1 MAKYIN
7 YGIDLGT
14 TNSCISR
21 WEGDTV
27 RTFQNTRE
35 QMYVT
40 PSAIRITKA
49 GRIIVGKRAYE
60 SDDDENVAVEFKRWM
75 GQKDKKKFIDSG
87 REMNAEELSAE
98 ILKSLKEDAFNAT
111 GEEVKSAVITVPAA
125 FGSQQCEATANAAK
139 FAGIENSLLL
149 QEPIAAACAYGFGPG
164 AKDQHWVVFDLG
176 GGTFD
181 VAVVSTNDNRLS
193 VLEHRGDNHL
203 GGKEIDRELVEQIIL
218 KRLSE
223 LYAIPNPQDGL
234 RYRKLFRKLV
244 TRAEDA
250 KKELS
255 SVDQII
261 LSIFEVGEDLKGKNI
276 EVEIPMKRAEVERI
290 TAPIIDRCIRLTKEA
305 IEGARISHGDIDRIV
320 LVGGPT
326 QMPVV
331 RQALQSEFGKKIE
344 HSLDPMTI
352 VSVGAAVY
360 ASSVELGSGERT
372 LVAPITAG
380 KVPIMLAFDPVSP
393 VLKGMVEGKIECSSP
408 DIQEIRVD
416 AEGGFWTSGW
426 VPVTKDD
433 KLFDVEICL
442 RENKSTKY
450 KVSARDS
457 SGRIHEVEPSEFS
470 VRHGM
475 VSTAPPLPHTISVET
490 ANSEGKIGLTTLFPK
505 GTPLPIEKTFTF
517 RANKTL
523 KPNEPGETIAIKM
536 YEGEDVDDIEANDW
550 IGNLVIR
557 SQDIDLP
564 IPEGSDIEL
573 NVKVDIS
580 RLVEASAFIPRLN
593 VHFTKKIYASEITG
607 TQELMADIPD
617 NVSKNIMRLGTVK
630 REATDRGNIVISEE
644 ADHIEEELYSLDVE
658 ADKIRQGASTDPDMI
673 KKVDGRMKELRRRI
687 ARIEQQLGVE
697 LEKVTTMEEAV
708 QVTDHLN
715 MVDEYGTDAEK
726 KEAAFLK
733 KEYNRVVDKAD
744 LRGIKR
750 VTVDMHTLIRRVLW
764 KHPGFLVECLER
776 IKEKGDASTNPLEAE
791 RWHAKAEKAIEE
803 NDSDSLRIAII
814 RLYALQKPDMQEEDF
829 GRMIITGIRK

>member
-1 MAKYIN
+1 MPKYIN

-40 PSAIRITKA
+40 PSAVRITKA

-111 GEEVKSAVITVPAA
+111 NEELKSAVITVPAA
-125 FGSQQCEATANAAK
+125 FGSLQCEATATAAK
-139 FAGIENSLLL
+139 FAGIENPLLL

-223 LYAIPNPQDGL
+223 LYAIPSPQDGL

-255 SVDQII
+255 SVNEII
-261 LSIFEVGEDLKGKNI
+261 LSIFEVGEDLKGKTI
-276 EVEIPMKRAEVERI
+276 EVEIPMKRADVERI
-290 TAPIIDRCIRLTKEA
+290 TAPVVDRCIRLTKEA
-305 IEGARISHGDIDRIV
+305 LQCARLSHGDIDRIV

-360 ASSVELGSGERT
+360 ASSVEVGSGERT
-372 LVAPITAG
+372 LVAPTTAG
-380 KVPIMLAFDPVSP
+380 KVPIMVAFDPVSP
-393 VLKGMVEGKIECSSP
+393 VLKGEVSGKIECSSP
-408 DIQEIRVD
+408 DIREIRID

-433 KLFDVEICL
+433 KLFDVEIRL
-442 RENKSTKY
+442 RENTSTKY
-450 KVSARDS
+450 KVSARDAL
-457 SGRIHEVEPSEFS
+457 GRIHEVEPSEFS

-523 KPNEPGETIAIKM
+523 KPNDPGETIAIKM

-557 SQDIDLP
+557 SQNIDLP

-593 VHFTKKIYASEITG
+593 LHFTKKIYVAEMTG

-617 NVSKNIMRLGTVK
+617 HVSKNIARLGTVK
-630 REATDRGNIVISEE
+630 REATDRGNIVASEE

-673 KKVDGRMKELRRRI
+673 KKVDSRMKELRKRI
-687 ARIEQQLGVE
+687 ARIEQQLGVD

-708 QVTDHLN
+708 QVTDHLK

-776 IKEKGDASTNPLEAE
+776 IKEKGGTFTNPMEGE
-791 RWHAKAEKAIEE
+791 RWLSNADKAIEE
-803 NDSDSLRIAII
+803 KDTDALRAAII

-829 GRMIITGIRK
+829 GRMIITGIRE